1 MVAGTVSI
9 FRLQDRETMIP
20 HTVYERSLL
29 LEEVERGEKVVVP
42 VSVEHAEFMIKVAQ
56 DYIENHKRQMWIA
69 LQK

>member
-1 MVAGTVSI
+1 
-9 FRLQDRETMIP
+9 MIP

-42 VSVEHAEFMIKVAQ
+42 VSVEHAEFMIRVAQ